1 MIVMDSWTVCFLLE
15 TGGLVDFSIIW
26 CCALLW
32 MVGNVRVY
40 QLWTMIVLETLLLSR
55 GLVGFST
62 IYCSDLLW
70 MLLCLSTMIVVENM
84 LLTLEVLWTSQLF
97 NVVNKWRLLC
107 INLDCNG
114 KSRLYKPYFNPNHL
128 IGCFYRY
135 FFLNIELFATKKWKW
150 VWKLPLQV
158 TLNWNYAGFFFKKAL
173 YGSLFVMSTIFMMLP
188 LNSLTLK
195 T

>member
-1 MIVMDSWTVCFLLE
+1 MDSWTVCFLLE

-135 FFLNIELFATKKWKW
+135 FFLNIELFHTKKKMSMKIAFSGRIEVKFCW
-150 VWKLPLQV
+150 
-158 TLNWNYAGFFFKKAL
+158 FFKKAL
-173 YGSLFVMSTIFMMLP
+173 FLGP
-188 LNSLTLK
+188 LLSWQYFKCHHWIPWL
-195 T
+195 